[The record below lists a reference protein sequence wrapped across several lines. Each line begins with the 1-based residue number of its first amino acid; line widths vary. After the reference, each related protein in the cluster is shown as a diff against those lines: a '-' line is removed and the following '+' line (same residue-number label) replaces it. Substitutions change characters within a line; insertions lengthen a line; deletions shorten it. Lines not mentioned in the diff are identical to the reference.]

1 MLCHAYFCR
10 HVWEDKAA
18 EMLRVIQLNTL
29 EDRSVHD
36 KYQWDAAIK
45 FLEHSLQEK
54 VTANELNL
62 REQVKK
68 YFYLRYS
75 KRPKTS
81 ENGKMWETKR
91 FECLSWDVRLRNF
104 CPKTKQIALA

>member
-1 MLCHAYFCR
+1 MLRHAFR

-36 KYQWDAAIK
+36 KYHWDSAIK

-54 VTANELNL
+54 VAANELNL
-62 REQVKK
+62 REQV
-68 YFYLRYS
+68 
-75 KRPKTS
+75 T
-81 ENGKMWETKR
+81 
-91 FECLSWDVRLRNF
+91 
-104 CPKTKQIALA
+104 

>member
-1 MLCHAYFCR
+1 MLCHAYFGR

-75 KRPKTS
+75 ERPKAGRLKT
-81 ENGKMWETKR
+81 GKCQKLNV
-91 FECLSWDVRLRNF
+91 LSV
-104 CPKTKQIALA
+104 PGGM